1 MADRLATGYNRN
13 SSKNK
18 YIGYTD
24 ILLYER
30 VPKSDVV
37 CDVGSFM
44 WEVRL
49 ESAET
54 LELLESAQWNT
65 DAHAVSLLKWLV
77 ENSFSVSSYCYN
89 KGNTDKRYITEK
101 HVKDLQDRIV
111 FYKKKVKQG
120 TGKAYTDF
128 VRYDNDTYG
137 RQVERLN
144 VTVRNAERSFVQWM
158 YDVRVVAD
166 LYQHLHEEPETALVR
181 FNRMYLTEEFL
192 NELSNFMFWMLRY
205 HSLLYFQH
213 LGQEPQVLEW
223 ESENH
228 TLENIY
234 E

>member
-13 SSKNK
+13 SSKKK
-18 YIGYTD
+18 YPGYTD

-37 CDVGSFM
+37 CTLSSDI
-44 WEVRL
+44 WQLRL
-49 ESAET
+49 DAAEA
-54 LELLESAQWNT
+54 LEQLKQHTWIQ
-65 DAHAVSLLKWLV
+65 DAHASLLLGWLGRNV
-77 ENSFSVSSYCYN
+77 FSISAYCFN

-101 HVKDLQDRIV
+101 HVKDLQDRII
-111 FYKKKVKQG
+111 FYKKKVEEG
-120 TGKAYTDF
+120 TGRAYTDF
-128 VRYDNDTYG
+128 VRFDNDTYG

-144 VTVRNAERSFVQWM
+144 VTVRNVERHFVLWM
-158 YDVRVVAD
+158 YDARVVAD
-166 LYQHLHEEPETALVR
+166 FYQHLHEDPETALVR

-213 LGQEPQVLEW
+213 LGLEPQVLEW